1 MPASLHDFMAAAASA
16 ISAGESSKADSP
28 ALLFKSSTWPGFA
41 RSFWPS
47 PKIHARASARFE
59 KSFFTTGPPVNRLPR
74 RTRQNSRPRPLVVFA
89 TPTPEGKSL
98 IRALKRAKFIR
109 QLSAHVN
116 NRVKCQTVNP
126 LAYAFRGSNPLLPI
140 ALKPACIKDLR
151 FFAFWKRFSIVQYR
165 TDRIRPKSVHKL
177 STDLCRFRRVKRLIS
192 ARCKTEELG
201 LHSGTRSR
209 ERTLRGYR
217 RDTAI
222 NPHKR

>member
-1 MPASLHDFMAAAASA
+1 MAKPNSFRERNASFLARLYGGSRLRNFGGGKLKGGQSGLTLQIEHMAR
-16 ISAGESSKADSP
+16 
-28 ALLFKSSTWPGFA
+28 F
-41 RSFWPS
+41 RS

-74 RTRQNSRPRPLVVFA
+74 RTRQNFRPRPLVVFA

-165 TDRIRPKSVHKL
+165 TDRIRPKSVHRSL
-177 STDLCRFRRVKRLIS
+177 QIS
-192 ARCKTEELG
+192 QSQTPNFGALQNGGTWPSQRDAK
-201 LHSGTRSR
+201 SGAHT
-209 ERTLRGYR
+209 
-217 RDTAI
+217 
-222 NPHKR
+222 